1 MRKICVVITARASY
15 SRIRTVLLAIRQ
27 HPDLELQLVIT
38 GSALLEKYGSVVNRI
53 ESDGFKITAR
63 LYNVLEGGNL
73 VVAVKTTALAM
84 IELSTLFENIKPDAV
99 ITIADRFETLA
110 TAATAAYMNIPLI
123 HIQGGEI
130 TGNIDDKVRHAI
142 TKLSDIH
149 FVATENAGIRV
160 IKMGENCDK
169 VYNTGCPSIDIAFE
183 ILKNPAFN
191 FDPFKIYGGVGSIFD
206 YKKGY
211 IVVMQHPVTTEYDLS
226 KNQIECTAKAIEQLN
241 IPAFW
246 FWPNPDPGTD
256 ELAKGIR
263 AFREQNESVPIH
275 FFKNMESGNFL
286 TLLKNSACLIGN
298 SSVGIRECSYLG
310 VPVVNIGSRQAGR
323 EKGNNVLDVDYNT
336 AAIVKAITHQVAHG
350 IYPSDLIYGNGNSGE
365 KIATLLA
372 TIPLSSNKTMSY

>member
-38 GSALLEKYGSVVNRI
+38 GSALLEKYGSVVTRI

-160 IKMGENCDK
+160 I
-169 VYNTGCPSIDIAFE
+169 
-183 ILKNPAFN
+183 
-191 FDPFKIYGGVGSIFD
+191 
-206 YKKGY
+206 
-211 IVVMQHPVTTEYDLS
+211 
-226 KNQIECTAKAIEQLN
+226 
-241 IPAFW
+241 
-246 FWPNPDPGTD
+246 
-256 ELAKGIR
+256 
-263 AFREQNESVPIH
+263 
-275 FFKNMESGNFL
+275 
-286 TLLKNSACLIGN
+286 
-298 SSVGIRECSYLG
+298 
-310 VPVVNIGSRQAGR
+310 
-323 EKGNNVLDVDYNT
+323 
-336 AAIVKAITHQVAHG
+336 
-350 IYPSDLIYGNGNSGE
+350 
-365 KIATLLA
+365 
-372 TIPLSSNKTMSY
+372 